1 MRMKQIH
8 EAVVI
13 ACLLVASMVISGCT
27 PLEKRVDLTY
37 QKSVTGQHGSGD
49 VFVTR
54 PVVEPQMPKVPG
66 SLPVIGTVK
75 ETGTRIIATSDVSD
89 WVMAALMQELYA
101 AGYEVRTVPQI
112 PPAARKGVHVRV
124 TRLSVIQNIE
134 NLLVTTTTDIALAA
148 DIWKNGQLVKT
159 LNVSTGGQDQGFD
172 RSAGFVAESLQKVLQ
187 SAMQQLI
194 PGIVKTLEG

>member
-1 MRMKQIH
+1 MRVKQAKPLFI
-8 EAVVI
+8 V
-13 ACLLVASMVISGCT
+13 CLLGIGVILGCT

-37 QKSVTGQHGSGD
+37 QKSVIGQRGSGD

-54 PVVEPQMPKVPG
+54 PVVEPQMPRVPG

-89 WVMAALMQELYA
+89 WVMTALMQELYA
-101 AGYEVRTVPQI
+101 AGYEVKTVPQI
-112 PPAARKGVHVRV
+112 PPAAAKGVHVRI
-124 TRLSVIQNIE
+124 TRLSVNQTIE
-134 NLLVTTTTDIALAA
+134 GLLVTTSIDIAMAA
-148 DIWKNGQLVKT
+148 DIRKNGQLVKT
-159 LNVSTGGQDQGFD
+159 LNVSAGGQDQGFD
-172 RSAGFVAESLQKVLQ
+172 RSAAFVSESLQKVLQ